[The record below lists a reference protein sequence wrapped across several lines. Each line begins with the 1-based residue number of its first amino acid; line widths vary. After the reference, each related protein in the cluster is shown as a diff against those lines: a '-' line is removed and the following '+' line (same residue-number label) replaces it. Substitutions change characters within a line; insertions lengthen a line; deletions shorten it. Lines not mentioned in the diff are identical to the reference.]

1 MALEKVKVVDRI
13 EVLESNHV
21 QVRTAV
27 RILEDGNVIS
37 ETYERHVISPGDDY
51 SQEDI
56 KVQSICSVVHT
67 PEVVQAYLKQIQQSE
82 LSLP

>member
-27 RILEDGNVIS
+27 RIIEDGNVIS

-56 KVQSICSVVHT
+56 KVKSICSVVHT